1 MAEKSFIT
9 MDIIMDR
16 DARCYLVLKKYRND
30 VSTGKRNI
38 RVLSKIKA
46 IELICKNELKKCM
59 LKDVV
64 NQKYA
69 DISFG
74 VGVSYGWA
82 ESWLIGNCPYCGK
95 SISIENSTYSCKRCG
110 QILKWKE
117 K

>member
-46 IELICKNELKKCM
+46 IELICKNKLKKCM

-74 VGVSYGWA
+74 LG
-82 ESWLIGNCPYCGK
+82 ESCGYMESDLIGNCPYCNK
-95 SISIENSTYSCKRCG
+95 NVNVYIHKRCPRCK
-110 QILKWKE
+110 QFLRWKE
-117 K
+117 